1 MKHPDSGGEWQVKL
15 IGPRLPWG
23 TRALRPAEVGDHLR
37 SLMLAPENL
46 IEDAQ
51 YNKIVPNHY
60 IVEINESH
68 YARYYQPIADQVVDQ
83 WQVKMLEHLN
93 TANSRQGR
101 RAYRLAGPLKLAI
114 RPAADLPATQAR
126 VLSRFLPDQG
136 EQPAAET
143 LLACLELLPGGRR
156 WQLRPGTVTLG
167 RNESCDITLNLR
179 EVQQKR
185 LVSGLH
191 AYILWEEGQFRIF
204 DGAPG
209 GRPSLNGTYVN
220 NQPVP
225 AEGRLLQDGDTIIL
239 AAIDPARPRADT
251 PGTATLRFHLE
262 CR

>member
-1 MKHPDSGGEWQVKL
+1 MKHPDSGGEWQVKV

-23 TRALRPAEVGDHLR
+23 ARALRPAEVGDHLR
-37 SLMLAPENL
+37 SVMLAPENL

-60 IVEINESH
+60 VVEIGESH
-68 YARYYQPIADQVVDQ
+68 YTRYYQPIAEQIVQQ
-83 WQVKMLEHLN
+83 WQAKLLEHLN

-101 RAYRLAGPLKLAI
+101 REYRLAGRLEVAI

-126 VLSRFLPDQG
+126 VLSRFLADRG
-136 EQPAAET
+136 EQQPVET
-143 LLACLELLPGGRR
+143 LPACLELLPGGRR

-191 AYILWEEGQFRIF
+191 AYIQCEEGQYRIF

-209 GRPSLNGTYVN
+209 GRPSLNGTYIN

-225 AEGRLLQDGDTIIL
+225 AGGRLLQDGDTILL
-239 AAIDPARPRADT
+239 AAIDPAQPRADS

-262 CR
+262 CP